1 MPMVR
6 AVPRGLTAC
15 ADAYLSP
22 SIARYLTTF
31 QSGFDEG
38 LSKVELLFMQS
49 DGGLASVA
57 GFNGFQAILSGPA
70 GGVVGYAKSL
80 YKAADGSPL
89 IGFDMGGT
97 STDVSR
103 YAGTLEQVLETTTA
117 GVTIQA
123 PQLDITTVAA
133 GGGSCL
139 TFESGLFH
147 VGPDSAGAHP
157 GPACYRKG
165 GPLAITDANLQL
177 GRIVASRFPKIFGP
191 GEDEALDAQATR
203 AKFEAVTKAVNKAT
217 LGAKE
222 MSVDEVAYGFV
233 KVANEAMCRPIRE
246 ITSARGH
253 DVRKH
258 VLACFGGAGGQ
269 HACAMARSL
278 GIKTILVHR

>member
-1 MPMVR
+1 
-6 AVPRGLTAC
+6 
-15 ADAYLSP
+15 
-22 SIARYLTTF
+22 
-31 QSGFDEG
+31 
-38 LSKVELLFMQS
+38 
-49 DGGLASVA
+49 
-57 GFNGFQAILSGPA
+57 LSGPA
-70 GGVVGYAKSL
+70 GGVVGYAKTL
-80 YKAADGSPL
+80 YDSAGGSPL

-103 YAGTLEQVLETTTA
+103 YAGSLEQVIETTTA

-123 PQLDITTVAA
+123 PQLDITTVAS

-139 TFESGLFH
+139 AYDAGLFR

-157 GPACYRKG
+157 GPTCYRKG
-165 GPLAITDANLQL
+165 GPLSITDANLQL
-177 GRIVASRFPKIFGP
+177 GRIVASRFPHIFGH
-191 GEDEALDAQATR
+191 GENEPLDVEATR
-203 AKFEAVTKAVNKAT
+203 SKFEQLTEEINQSQI
-217 LGAKE
+217 GAAP
-222 MSVDEVAYGFV
+222 MTADSVAFGFI

-278 GIKTILVHR
+278 GINKIFVHR